1 MTSSNI
7 SVTISLI
14 QTIVLDMRNAGT
26 NGGDND

>member
-14 QTIVLDMRNAGT
+14 QTILLDMTKSGT
-26 NGGDND
+26 NGGAND